1 VPFLAAVAPPRPR
14 PQRHFRPRT
23 QNPGTGPH
31 TPPVLEYSPRTKF
44 SKSIEGEKFFW
55 NLDFGLQ
62 NLYILRKC
70 KPKGKGVI
78 AVSMGDRL
86 KMARVRAGLS
96 LRGLAERVEVSPMAI
111 SKYERGV
118 VVPGSA
124 MLVKMSDVL
133 KVKPDYFFRPTK
145 VTVSSPEFR
154 KKQSLSAKSRKM
166 IMGEVQEWLER
177 YLEVESLLFEEPPRF
192 QMPEGFPRRI
202 SSIEEAESVAE
213 ALRKEWGLGEDPIEN
228 LSEVLEEH
236 NLKVGL
242 VEGGEG
248 FDALTLW
255 SDHESPVIVIK
266 RGLPGDRHR
275 LNLAHELGH
284 NLIVDEESVDAEK
297 AAFRFAGA
305 LLVPAKAAR
314 WELGYQR
321 RHLDYFELHSL
332 KHKYGMS
339 MQAWIYRAKDLNII
353 TEYVAVQQFRHFRQ
367 RGWYHQEPG
376 DQLPPEKPGRMK
388 RLVMQ
393 ALVENQISRSRA
405 GELLGKPLAEFWKE
419 EAAEHEGFPE
429 ASYS

>member
-1 VPFLAAVAPPRPR
+1 
-14 PQRHFRPRT
+14 
-23 QNPGTGPH
+23 
-31 TPPVLEYSPRTKF
+31 
-44 SKSIEGEKFFW
+44 
-55 NLDFGLQ
+55 
-62 NLYILRKC
+62 LRKC

-242 VEGGEG
+242 V
-248 FDALTLW
+248 
-255 SDHESPVIVIK
+255 
-266 RGLPGDRHR
+266 
-275 LNLAHELGH
+275 
-284 NLIVDEESVDAEK
+284 
-297 AAFRFAGA
+297 
-305 LLVPAKAAR
+305 
-314 WELGYQR
+314 
-321 RHLDYFELHSL
+321 
-332 KHKYGMS
+332 
-339 MQAWIYRAKDLNII
+339 
-353 TEYVAVQQFRHFRQ
+353 
-367 RGWYHQEPG
+367 
-376 DQLPPEKPGRMK
+376 
-388 RLVMQ
+388 
-393 ALVENQISRSRA
+393 
-405 GELLGKPLAEFWKE
+405 
-419 EAAEHEGFPE
+419 
-429 ASYS
+429 